1 MSRSHSV
8 YEVEGE
14 ELTVYKAH
22 ESTKAVAAT
31 KIVWSE
37 RHVSYLDTKGQ
48 MFSSRIGSG
57 SWFVGR
63 RWGLGDI
70 GLIEDAVAL
79 GVLSGKV
86 NVEALRKLKEEVA
99 ARKSRG
105 WAAYRITDE
114 FKALGIKPTTEQARA
129 IKKANK
135 EAKGLI

>member
-1 MSRSHSV
+1 MARSHSV
-8 YEVEGE
+8 YMVEGE

-22 ESTKAVAAT
+22 ESAKPVAAD
-31 KIVWSE
+31 KIVWSG

-57 SWFVGR
+57 SWFIGR

-70 GLIEDAVAL
+70 PLIEDAIAL
-79 GVLSGKV
+79 GVLTDKV
-86 NVEALRKLKEEVA
+86 SVKALRKLKEETA

-105 WAAYRITDE
+105 WAAYRMDSD
-114 FKALGIKPTTEQARA
+114 FKALGIKPTPEQRRT
-129 IKKANK
+129 IQKANK